1 MAKGDLLYVPC
12 RLGLVRYRHYGIDL
26 GDGNVIH
33 LAADSSTQSSKQPD
47 LQSMEV
53 RSVSLQEFAGKK
65 NIRVESVKNP
75 LSVEETLERAQS
87 KLGQKYYHLT
97 EQNCEHFAR
106 WCKSDAACS
115 FQVER
120 GTTTTRFVVQCGV
133 KAIRVLASRHT
144 AQQAIRAVPLW
155 TKSIAWPK
163 SKLIPSA
170 LACDAMDWGA
180 NCGARYFGA
189 TREQSQHIGTAAG
202 CLTAGI
208 VGFAAGGPAGSTA
221 MIGLHLASS
230 RLAQHLVDCTSNAIG
245 DWFSSEPQSPANPS

>member
-1 MAKGDLLYVPC
+1 MATGDLIYIRC
-12 RLGLVRYRHYGIDL
+12 RMGIVRYRHYGIDI
-26 GDGNVIH
+26 GDGTVIH
-33 LAADSSTQSSKQPD
+33 LAADSTAPSAMQPD
-47 LQSMEV
+47 LRTMEV
-53 RSVSLQEFAGKK
+53 RSVSLQEFAQ
-65 NIRVESVKNP
+65 NRTVHVEAVKNP
-75 LSVEETLERAQS
+75 LSAEETLERAKS
-87 KLGQKYYHLT
+87 KLGMKYYHLT

-106 WCKSDAACS
+106 WCKCDAASS

-133 KAIRVLASRHT
+133 KAIRVLASRHA
-144 AQQAIRAVPLW
+144 AQQATRAVPLW
-155 TKSIAWPK
+155 TKSITWPK
-163 SKLIPSA
+163 SRLIPTA

-180 NCGARYFGA
+180 TCGARYFGA

-230 RLAQHLVDCTSNAIG
+230 RLAQHLVECSSNALG
-245 DWFSSEPQSPANPS
+245 AWFSSEPQSPVKPS